1 MQRWLTILLGAAVVV
16 LAAAL
21 VLKGFTPP
29 KALPH
34 APEDAAADAASEASA
49 SANAGL
55 GELPGDGGLFLPD
68 LAIDTRMD
76 AGTFGKM
83 PDGTPVPAMSANAP
97 KTVRI
102 GVVLISYAGA
112 QSGPLGEKPN
122 PRSKADAKA
131 LAEKLA
137 GEAAADF
144 HGAVQRGDPGSQDD
158 IGKIKMGFLEP
169 SVDFVVFSLAVGA
182 VSPAFDTPR
191 GYWIA
196 KRIE

>member
-1 MQRWLTILLGAAVVV
+1 MQRWITILLGAAVVV
-16 LAAAL
+16 LAAML

-34 APEDAAADAASEASA
+34 APEDAAADAAADGASL
-49 SANAGL
+49 GL
-55 GELPGDGGLFLPD
+55 GELPGDGGLLLSD
-68 LAIDTRMD
+68 LASPPGERAD
-76 AGTFGKM
+76 AGVFGKM
-83 PDGTPVPAMSANAP
+83 PDGTPVPAMSASAP
-97 KTVRI
+97 KSVRI

-112 QSGPLGEKPN
+112 QPGPLGEKPN

-137 GEAAADF
+137 GEAGPDF

-158 IGKIKMGFLEP
+158 IGRIKMGFLEP
-169 SVDFVVFSLAVGA
+169 SVDFVVFSLGVGA

-191 GYWIA
+191 GYWIV